1 MVLYRHYTPTL
12 LTIQDRNICSRKKA
26 RSFLNTCKKMKRSK
40 PSKKVK
46 IISSQI
52 ISRLDM
58 AKSAHASKDMV
69 EYINENLEVE
79 RALGA

>member
-1 MVLYRHYTPTL
+1 
-12 LTIQDRNICSRKKA
+12 
-26 RSFLNTCKKMKRSK
+26 MKRSK